1 MVVAVLQYGFLPLA
15 LPAFSSESLL
25 DKDMVQSAKDKQNPA
40 VESHEWLGKLKELGQ
55 ELNRDKAGLIGVVL
69 ITALVLMAFFAPT
82 ISPHD
87 PTEQDLTARLA
98 PPVWYEKGSWN
109 HLLGTD
115 HLGRD
120 VLSRSIHGSRVSLLV
135 GAAVVL
141 LAGGFGVVMGLIAGY
156 LGGRTDAFIMRWID
170 TQVAFPGLL
179 LALIILAVIGPSLT
193 TVVIVLSLNGW
204 MVFGRMT
211 RGAVLAVRQT
221 PYVEAAEIVG
231 CRWPR
236 VIFRHI
242 LPNLT
247 SPLLTLAILE
257 FARIVLAEAAL
268 SFLGLGIQPPATSWG
283 LDVAV
288 GKNYMFM
295 AWWLVT
301 IPGSAIAVTV
311 LAINLVASWLR
322 LISDPQEREK
332 QFARHMASKLRRH
345 MKLETR
351 KEPVSS

>member
-1 MVVAVLQYGFLPLA
+1 MTDAAA
-15 LPAFSSESLL
+15 LEKALRENRGQW
-25 DKDMVQSAKDKQNPA
+25 V
-40 VESHEWLGKLKELGQ
+40 GKLRELGA
-55 ELNRDKAGLIGVVL
+55 ELVRDKAGLLGVVL
-69 ITALVLMAFFAPT
+69 ITCLVLMAFLAPV
-82 ISPHD
+82 IAPHD
-87 PTEQDLTARLA
+87 PTDQDLTARLA
-98 PPVWYEKGSWN
+98 PPVWYERGSWN
-109 HLLGTD
+109 HVFGTD

-120 VLSRSIHGSRVSLLV
+120 VLSRAIHGSRVSLWV
-135 GAAVVL
+135 GVSVVFS
-141 LAGGFGVVMGLIAGY
+141 AGGFGVVMGLLAGY
-156 LGGRTDAFIMRWID
+156 LGGRTDAFVMRWID

-193 TVVIVLSLNGW
+193 TVVVVLSLNGW
-204 MVFGRMT
+204 MVYGRMT
-211 RGAVLAVRQT
+211 RSAVLSIRQA

-236 VIFRHI
+236 IVFRHI

-283 LDVAV
+283 LDVAL

-301 IPGSAIAVTV
+301 IPGGAIAVTV

-332 QFARHMASKLRRH
+332 QFARHMAARLRRD
-345 MKLETR
+345 LDR
-351 KEPVSS
+351 KNREQEAES

>member
-1 MVVAVLQYGFLPLA
+1 MTQPNELEQAIMENRY
-15 LPAFSSESLL
+15 
-25 DKDMVQSAKDKQNPA
+25 
-40 VESHEWLGKLKELGQ
+40 EWRSRLKELGQ
-55 ELNRDKAGLIGVVL
+55 ELKRDKAGLIGVILMLAL
-69 ITALVLMAFFAPT
+69 ILMALFAPY

-87 PTEQDLTARLA
+87 PAEQNLTARLV
-98 PPVWYEKGSWN
+98 PPFWYEKGSMT
-109 HLLGTD
+109 HILGTD

-120 VLSRSIHGSRVSLLV
+120 VLSRSIHGSRVSLWV
-135 GAAVVL
+135 GTSVVL
-141 LAGGFGVVMGLIAGY
+141 LAGGFGVIMGLMAGY

-179 LALIILAVIGPSLT
+179 LALIILSVIGPSLT
-193 TVVIVLSLNGW
+193 TVVVVLSLNGW
-204 MVFGRMT
+204 MVYGRMT
-211 RGAVLAVRQT
+211 RSAVLSIKQS

-231 CRWPR
+231 GRWPR
-236 VIFRHI
+236 IIFRHI

-301 IPGSAIAVTV
+301 IPGCAIGVMV

-332 QFARHMASKLRRH
+332 QFARHMAGA
-345 MKLETR
+345 MR
-351 KEPVSS
+351 KNLQLKIKKESLGS

>member
-1 MVVAVLQYGFLPLA
+1 MDQANNLKKALA
-15 LPAFSSESLL
+15 
-25 DKDMVQSAKDKQNPA
+25 QSRPQ
-40 VESHEWLGKLKELGQ
+40 WQLKLKELGQ
-55 ELNRDKAGLIGVVL
+55 ELWRDKAGFIGVVL
-69 ITALVLMAFFAPT
+69 IVSLVLMAVFAPF

-87 PTEQDLTARLA
+87 PTDQDLNARLA
-98 PPVWYEKGSWN
+98 PPFWYAKGSLN
-109 HLLGTD
+109 HIFGTD

-120 VLSRSIHGSRVSLLV
+120 VLARAIYGSRVSLLV
-135 GAAVVL
+135 GALVVL
-141 LAGGFGVVMGLIAGY
+141 IAGGFGVVMGLIAGY
-156 LGGRTDAFIMRWID
+156 LGGRVDSFVMRWID

-179 LALIILAVIGPSLT
+179 LALIILAVIGPSIT
-193 TVVIVLSLNGW
+193 TVVLVLSLNGW
-204 MVFGRMT
+204 MVYGRMT
-211 RGAVLAVRQT
+211 RSAVLSVRQT

-236 VIFRHI
+236 IIFRHI

-247 SPLLTLAILE
+247 SPLLTLGILE

-283 LDVAV
+283 LDVAT

-301 IPGSAIAVTV
+301 IPGTAIAITV
-311 LAINLVASWLR
+311 LAINLVASWMR

-332 QFARHMASKLRRH
+332 QFARYMAVRMRRN
-345 MKLETR
+345 KNKNTA
-351 KEPVSS
+351 KEVIAS

>member
-1 MVVAVLQYGFLPLA
+1 MTTTDADKLEQALA
-15 LPAFSSESLL
+15 GTRF
-25 DKDMVQSAKDKQNPA
+25 
-40 VESHEWLGKLKELGQ
+40 EWLDKLKELFR
-55 ELNRDKAGLIGVVL
+55 ELKRDKAGFFGVIL
-69 ITALVLMAFFAPT
+69 ITLLILMALFAPF
-82 ISPHD
+82 IAPHD
-87 PTEQDLTARLA
+87 PAEQDLTARLV
-98 PPVWYEKGSWN
+98 PPFWYEKGSME
-109 HLLGTD
+109 HIFGTD

-120 VLSRSIHGSRVSLLV
+120 VLSRAIHGSRVSLWV
-135 GAAVVL
+135 GTSVVL
-141 LAGGFGVVMGLIAGY
+141 IAGGFGVVMGLLAGY
-156 LGGRTDAFIMRWID
+156 LGGRIDAFIMRWID

-179 LALIILAVIGPSLT
+179 LALIILSVIGPSLT
-193 TVVIVLSLNGW
+193 TVVIVLALNGW
-204 MVFGRMT
+204 MVYGRLT
-211 RGAVLAVRQT
+211 RSSVLSVRQS

-236 VIFRHI
+236 VVFRHI

-301 IPGSAIAVTV
+301 IPGTAIAITV

-332 QFARHMASKLRRH
+332 QFARHMAGHLRKKMQH
-345 MKLETR
+345 KIQ
-351 KEPVSS
+351 KEQTES

>member
-1 MVVAVLQYGFLPLA
+1 MTNANDLEQTIT
-15 LPAFSSESLL
+15 
-25 DKDMVQSAKDKQNPA
+25 QNRY
-40 VESHEWLGKLKELGQ
+40 EWLGKLKELGQ
-55 ELNRDKAGLIGVVL
+55 ELKRDKAGLIGVIL
-69 ITALVLMAFFAPT
+69 ISSLVLMALFAPY

-87 PTEQDLTARLA
+87 PTEQDLAARLV
-98 PPVWYEKGSWN
+98 PPFWYEKGSLN
-109 HLLGTD
+109 HIFGTD

-120 VLSRSIHGSRVSLLV
+120 ILSRSIHGSRVSLWV
-135 GAAVVL
+135 GTSVVL
-141 LAGGFGVVMGLIAGY
+141 LAGSFGVVMGLMAGY
-156 LGGRTDAFIMRWID
+156 LGGRTDAFVMRWID

-179 LALIILAVIGPSLT
+179 LALIILSVIGPSLT
-193 TVVIVLSLNGW
+193 TVVVVLSLNGW

-211 RGAVLAVRQT
+211 RSAVLSLRQS

-231 CRWPR
+231 GRWPR
-236 VIFRHI
+236 IIFRHI

-268 SFLGLGIQPPATSWG
+268 SFLGLGIQPPDTSWG
-283 LDVAV
+283 LDVAM

-301 IPGSAIAVTV
+301 IPGCAIGITV
-311 LAINLVASWLR
+311 LAVNLVASWLR

-332 QFARHMASKLRRH
+332 QFARHMAGRMRKQLKL
-345 MKLETR
+345 KNE
-351 KEPVSS
+351 KESARS

>member
-1 MVVAVLQYGFLPLA
+1 MENRY
-15 LPAFSSESLL
+15 
-25 DKDMVQSAKDKQNPA
+25 
-40 VESHEWLGKLKELGQ
+40 EWRSRLKELGQ
-55 ELNRDKAGLIGVVL
+55 ELKRDKAGLIGVILMLAL
-69 ITALVLMAFFAPT
+69 ILMALFAPY

-87 PTEQDLTARLA
+87 PAEQDLTARLV
-98 PPVWYEKGSWN
+98 PPFWYEKGSMT
-109 HLLGTD
+109 HILGTD

-120 VLSRSIHGSRVSLLV
+120 VLSRSIHGSRVSLWV
-135 GAAVVL
+135 GTSVVL
-141 LAGGFGVVMGLIAGY
+141 LAGGFGVIMGLMAGY

-179 LALIILAVIGPSLT
+179 LALIILSVIGPSLT
-193 TVVIVLSLNGW
+193 TVVVVLSLNGW
-204 MVFGRMT
+204 MVYGRMT
-211 RGAVLAVRQT
+211 RSAVLSIKQS

-231 CRWPR
+231 GRWPR
-236 VIFRHI
+236 IIFRHI

-301 IPGSAIAVTV
+301 VPGCAIGVMV

-332 QFARHMASKLRRH
+332 QFARHMAGA
-345 MKLETR
+345 MR
-351 KEPVSS
+351 KNLQLKIKKESLGS

>member
-1 MVVAVLQYGFLPLA
+1 MTQPDTDRLEQALLKSRFEWVRNLRELA
-15 LPAFSSESLL
+15 R
-25 DKDMVQSAKDKQNPA
+25 
-40 VESHEWLGKLKELGQ
+40 ELR
-55 ELNRDKAGLIGVVL
+55 RDKAGLIGVIL
-69 ITALVLMAFFAPT
+69 MIALLAMAVFAPY

-87 PTEQDLTARLA
+87 PAEQDLTARLA
-98 PPVWYEKGSWN
+98 PPVWYAKGSWD
-109 HLLGTD
+109 HILGTD

-120 VLSRSIHGSRVSLLV
+120 VLSRTIHGSRVSLWV
-135 GAAVVL
+135 GACVVL
-141 LAGGFGVVMGLIAGY
+141 TAGGFGVVMGLAAGY

-193 TVVIVLSLNGW
+193 TVVLVLALNGW
-204 MVFGRMT
+204 MVYGRMT
-211 RGAVLAVRQT
+211 RSAVLSIRQS
-221 PYVEAAEIVG
+221 PYVEAAEVVG

-236 VIFRHI
+236 IIFRHI

-247 SPLLTLAILE
+247 SSLITLAILE
-257 FARIVLAEAAL
+257 FARIILAEAAL

-283 LDVAV
+283 LDVSL
-288 GKNYMFM
+288 GKTYMFM

-301 IPGSAIAVTV
+301 VPGLAIAVTV

-332 QFARHMASKLRRH
+332 QFARHMAGI
-345 MKLETR
+345 MR
-351 KEPVSS
+351 KKMNLKQDGGERDHE

>member
-1 MVVAVLQYGFLPLA
+1 MSPTSADTLEKA
-15 LPAFSSESLL
+15 LEKNRYERVEKLL
-25 DKDMVQSAKDKQNPA
+25 
-40 VESHEWLGKLKELGQ
+40 ELGR
-55 ELNRDKAGLIGVVL
+55 ELKRDKAGLIGVIL
-69 ITALVLMAFFAPT
+69 ITALVMMAVFAPM
-82 ISPHD
+82 IAPHD
-87 PTEQDLTARLA
+87 PTDQDLTARLA
-98 PPVWYEKGSWN
+98 PPVWYEKGTWN
-109 HLLGTD
+109 HMLGTD

-120 VLSRSIHGSRVSLLV
+120 VLSRTIHGARVSLWV

-141 LAGGFGVVMGLIAGY
+141 LAGGFGVVMGLMAGY
-156 LGGRTDAFIMRWID
+156 LGGRTDAFVMRWID

-193 TVVIVLSLNGW
+193 TVVVVLALNGW
-204 MVFGRMT
+204 MVYGRMT
-211 RGAVLAVRQT
+211 RSAVLSIRQS
-221 PYVEAAEIVG
+221 PYVEAAEVVG

-283 LDVAV
+283 LDVSM

-301 IPGSAIAVTV
+301 IPGCAIAVTV

-332 QFARHMASKLRRH
+332 QFARHMAGA
-345 MKLETR
+345 MR
-351 KEPVSS
+351 KKMQASIEKELKAP